1 MRATAL
7 LVWALGCKAE
17 KLGVHL
23 PPTGIDAVNLED
35 LQRDVFALGGPSA
48 APRGPGEPGAAAG
61 AAWVEQ
67 RLSQMS
73 LVPAYGRAWQ
83 QPLGD
88 GRALVC
94 GQRDGQSDD
103 TIAILALDSGAGA
116 AHGAVPLTALI
127 ALAKSFTGREKPSY
141 TLLFCAV
148 PEPGGLDA
156 YAATPPI
163 PLDRT
168 VGVYT
173 LGPFADGQLRTAPAS
188 PVGSAPRVALT
199 TAKVPDPGPADR
211 AEAVDFRRLLDRVR
225 QVRAWV
231 ARPPEAPPPGAPGP
245 ESSPP
250 TR

>member
-1 MRATAL
+1 MRAAAL
-7 LVWALGCKAE
+7 LVCALGCKADQ
-17 KLGVHL
+17 LGVHL

-35 LQRDVFALGGPSA
+35 LQRDVFALGGPAA
-48 APRGPGEPGAAAG
+48 APRGAGQAGASAG

-94 GQRDGQSDD
+94 GQRDGRSAE

-127 ALAKSFTGREKPSY
+127 ALAKSFTGPEKPAY
-141 TLLFCAV
+141 TLILCAV
-148 PEPGGLDA
+148 PQPGGLDA
-156 YAATPPI
+156 YAATPPV

-173 LGPFADGQLRTAPAS
+173 LGPFADGQLRTAVAP
-188 PVGSAPRVALT
+188 PLGPAPRVSLT
-199 TAKVPDPGPADR
+199 TAKVPEPGPDDR

-225 QVRAWV
+225 QVRTWV
-231 ARPPEAPPPGAPGP
+231 ARPPEAPPPDAPP
-245 ESSPP
+245 PDAPSP
-250 TR
+250 